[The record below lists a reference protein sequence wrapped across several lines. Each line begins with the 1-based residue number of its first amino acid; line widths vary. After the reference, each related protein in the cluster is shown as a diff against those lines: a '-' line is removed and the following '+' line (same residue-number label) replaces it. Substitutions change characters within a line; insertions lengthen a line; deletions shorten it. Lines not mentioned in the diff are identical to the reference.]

1 MANEETAMKTT
12 PWWKEPTRAQW
23 GAFLA
28 AWSGWVLDAFD
39 FTIFFLV
46 MKHIGEEFGVSA
58 VATNLS
64 LAVTLLARLFGGMV
78 AGSLADRFGRRL
90 PLMLSVLGFSIC
102 DGLVAAAPSF
112 AFILVMRTLFGFFMG
127 AEWTAGTTLAMESWP
142 ERSRGIASGILQG
155 SWAIGYLLATPVYQA
170 VLPVWGWRG
179 LFVVAALPAL
189 LVLPIRFFVRE
200 SADFEKTRGA
210 RAPRTTIREMVRIP
224 GWTSAVGWSTAVMAC
239 GFGVFY
245 AMAGNYPL
253 LLQTE
258 LGAGAQVASLIA
270 LFNVGMLLGSI
281 VTGLLAGRRGI
292 IVAVVA
298 PALLMVPLVPLYV
311 GAAPGLLHLGAFLG
325 GAIGVGFCGVTP
337 FFLTSLFPAEIRAR
351 SVGLVYNLGA
361 IPAAFVSAGVAAL
374 ARYSDLSLAASMGL
388 VVAALEL
395 LLVASILVARF
406 RFGIAA
412 PAAQAARP
420 ERASAI
426 AVARPS
432 AFARASSTPAPLR
445 TASSKGRP

>member
-1 MANEETAMKTT
+1 MKTT

-64 LAVTLLARLFGGMV
+64 LAITLLARLVGGIA

-90 PLMLSVLGFSIC
+90 PLMLSVIGFSIC

-112 AFILVMRTLFGFFMG
+112 AFVLVMRTLFGFFMG

-155 SWAIGYLLATPVYQA
+155 SWAIGYLLAAPVYQA
-170 VLPVWGWRG
+170 VVPVWGWRG
-179 LFVVAALPAL
+179 LFVVAAFPAL

-200 SADFEKTRGA
+200 SADFERRA
-210 RAPRTTIREMVRIP
+210 RQPRTSIKQMIAIP
-224 GWTSAVGWSTAVMAC
+224 GWTSAVAWSTAVMAC

-253 LLQTE
+253 LVMTE
-258 LGAGAQVASLIA
+258 LGVAGEIASLVA

-281 VTGLLAGRRGI
+281 VTGLVAGRRGV
-292 IVAVVA
+292 IVAVVV
-298 PALLMVPLVPLYV
+298 PALIMVPLVPLYV
-311 GAAPGLLHLGAFLG
+311 GAVPSLLHLGAFLG

-337 FFLTSLFPAEIRAR
+337 FFLTSLFPAEVRAR

-361 IPAAFVSAGVAAL
+361 IPAAFISAGVAAL
-374 ARYSDLSLAASMGL
+374 ARYTDLSLATSMGL
-388 VVAALEL
+388 VVGGLEL

-412 PAAQAARP
+412 PAASPTAVDEVARLRSVRPVRVGAARTGL
-420 ERASAI
+420 RAAG
-426 AVARPS
+426 
-432 AFARASSTPAPLR
+432 
-445 TASSKGRP
+445 SKGRP

>member
-1 MANEETAMKTT
+1 MKTT

-64 LAVTLLARLFGGMV
+64 LAITLLARLAGGFV
-78 AGSLADRFGRRL
+78 AGAMADRFGRRL
-90 PLMLSVLGFSIC
+90 PLMLSILGFAIC

-112 AFILVMRTLFGFFMG
+112 AFVLVMRTLFGFFMG

-142 ERSRGIASGILQG
+142 ARSRGIASGVLQG

-170 VLPVWGWRG
+170 VVPIWGWRG
-179 LFVVAALPAL
+179 LFVVAVFPAL

-200 SADFEKTRGA
+200 SPDFEA
-210 RAPRTTIREMVRIP
+210 RRAHAPRTTIRQMIRIP
-224 GWTSAVGWSTAVMAC
+224 GWTRAVAWSTAVMAC

-258 LGAGAQVASLIA
+258 LGAAGQVATLVA

-281 VTGLLAGRRGI
+281 VTGLLASRRGV
-292 IVAVVA
+292 IVAVVV
-298 PALLMVPLVPLYV
+298 PALAMVPLVPLYV
-311 GAAPGLLHLGAFLG
+311 GASPALLPLGAFLG

-337 FFLTSLFPAEIRAR
+337 FFLTSLFPAEVRAR

-361 IPAAFVSAGVAAL
+361 IPAAFVSTGVAAL

-388 VVAALEL
+388 VVGAIEL
-395 LLVASILVARF
+395 LLVASILIARF

-412 PAAQAARP
+412 PAATVVTPAADEVALLRP
-420 ERASAI
+420 VREGRPRASR
-426 AVARPS
+426 VEL
-432 AFARASSTPAPLR
+432 RAAG
-445 TASSKGRP
+445 SKGRS

>member
-1 MANEETAMKTT
+1 MKTT

-64 LAVTLLARLFGGMV
+64 VAITLLARLVGGIA

-90 PLMLSVLGFSIC
+90 PLMLSVVGFSIC
-102 DGLVAAAPSF
+102 DGLVAVAPSF

-179 LFVVAALPAL
+179 LFVVAAFPAL

-200 SADFEKTRGA
+200 SPDFEARRA
-210 RAPRTTIREMVRIP
+210 RAERTTIRQMVRIP
-224 GWTSAVGWSTAVMAC
+224 GWTSAVVWSTAVMAC

-258 LGAGAQVASLIA
+258 LGAVGRVATLIA

-281 VTGLLAGRRGI
+281 VTGMLASRRGV
-292 IVAVVA
+292 IVAVVV
-298 PALLMVPLVPLYV
+298 PALAMVPLVPLYV
-311 GAAPGLLHLGAFLG
+311 GASPALLPLGAFLG

-388 VVAALEL
+388 VVGALEL
-395 LLVASILVARF
+395 LLVASILVARY
-406 RFGIAA
+406 RFGVGAPAA
-412 PAAQAARP
+412 PAPVQD
-420 ERASAI
+420 
-426 AVARPS
+426 AVATLRPVR
-432 AFARASSTPAPLR
+432 ALRPATGARGALR
-445 TASSKGRP
+445 AAGSKGRP

>member
-1 MANEETAMKTT
+1 MTTT

-23 GAFLA
+23 SAFLA

-46 MKHIGEEFGVSA
+46 MKHIGEEFGVGA

-64 LAVTLLARLFGGMV
+64 LAITLLARLVGGIA

-170 VLPVWGWRG
+170 VMPRWGWRG
-179 LFVVAALPAL
+179 LFVVAAVPAL

-200 SADFEKTRGA
+200 SADFERRA
-210 RAPRTTIREMVRIP
+210 RAPRTSIRQMIAVP
-224 GWTSAVGWSTAVMAC
+224 GWTRAVAWSTAVMAC

-258 LGAGAQVASLIA
+258 LGAGPDVPALIA

-281 VTGLLAGRRGI
+281 VTGLVASRRGV
-292 IVAVVA
+292 IVAVVV
-298 PALLMVPLVPLYV
+298 PALAMVPLVPLYV

-337 FFLTSLFPAEIRAR
+337 FFLTSLFPADIRAR

-361 IPAAFVSAGVAAL
+361 IPAAFVSAAVAAL

-388 VVAALEL
+388 VVTALEL
-395 LLVASILVARF
+395 LLVMSILIARF

-412 PAAQAARP
+412 PAAA
-420 ERASAI
+420 
-426 AVARPS
+426 AVADDG
-432 AFARASSTPAPLR
+432 ALLRAVQQRTRAVRAPLR
-445 TASSKGRP
+445 TAGSKGRS

>member
-1 MANEETAMKTT
+1 MKTT

-46 MKHIGEEFGVSA
+46 MKHIGEEFGVGA

-64 LAVTLLARLFGGMV
+64 LAITLLARLLGGFA
-78 AGSLADRFGRRL
+78 AGALADRVGRRL
-90 PLMLSVLGFSIC
+90 PLMLSVVGFAVC
-102 DGLVAAAPSF
+102 DGLVAVAPSF
-112 AFILVMRTLFGFFMG
+112 AVVLVLRTLFGFFMG

-170 VLPVWGWRG
+170 VVPIWGWRG

-200 SADFEKTRGA
+200 SPDFEERRARGA
-210 RAPRTTIREMVRIP
+210 RTTLRQMVKVP
-224 GWTSAVGWSTAVMAC
+224 GWTTAVLWSTAVMAC

-258 LGAGAQVASLIA
+258 LGAGAQVATCVA

-281 VTGLLAGRRGI
+281 VTGLLASRRGV

-311 GAAPGLLHLGAFLG
+311 GASPDLLSLGAFLG

-337 FFLTSLFPAEIRAR
+337 FFLTGLFPADVRAR

-361 IPAAFVSAGVAAL
+361 IPAAFVSTGVAAL
-374 ARYSDLSLAASMGL
+374 ASYSDLSLAASIGL
-388 VVAALEL
+388 VVGSLEL
-395 LLVASILVARF
+395 LLVASILVARH
-406 RFGIAA
+406 RIGIG
-412 PAAQAARP
+412 AAR
-420 ERASAI
+420 AI
-426 AVARPS
+426 AVSPSPVIDQVATLRPV
-432 AFARASSTPAPLR
+432 R
-445 TASSKGRP
+445 GRL

>member
-1 MANEETAMKTT
+1 MKTT

-23 GAFLA
+23 SAFLA

-64 LAVTLLARLFGGMV
+64 LAVTLLARLVGGIA

-90 PLMLSVLGFSIC
+90 PLMLSVIGFSIC

-170 VLPVWGWRG
+170 VMPLWGWRG
-179 LFVVAALPAL
+179 LFVVAAFPAL

-200 SADFEKTRGA
+200 SADFER
-210 RAPRTTIREMVRIP
+210 RAHKPRTSIRQMIAIP
-224 GWTSAVGWSTAVMAC
+224 GWTSAVVWSTAVMAC

-258 LGAGAQVASLIA
+258 LHAGASVPALIA

-281 VTGLLAGRRGI
+281 VTGLLASRRGV
-292 IVAVVA
+292 IVAVAV
-298 PALLMVPLVPLYV
+298 PALVMVPLVPLYV
-311 GAAPGLLHLGAFLG
+311 GAAPDLLHLGAFLG

-337 FFLTSLFPAEIRAR
+337 YFLTSLFSPDIRAR
-351 SVGLVYNLGA
+351 SVGLIYNLGA

-374 ARYSDLSLAASMGL
+374 ARYSDLSLAASIGL
-388 VVAALEL
+388 VVASLEL

-412 PAAQAARP
+412 PAAP
-420 ERASAI
+420 
-426 AVARPS
+426 AVSNEA
-432 AFARASSTPAPLR
+432 APLR
-445 TASSKGRP
+445 PLQKRQPRAARAPLRAAGSKGRL

>member
-1 MANEETAMKTT
+1 MKTT
-12 PWWKEPTRAQW
+12 PWWREPTRAQW

-64 LAVTLLARLFGGMV
+64 LAVTLLARLLGGMA

-112 AFILVMRTLFGFFMG
+112 AFVLVMRTLFGFFMG

-170 VLPVWGWRG
+170 VIPVWGWRG

-200 SADFEKTRGA
+200 SPDFEARRTRA
-210 RAPRTTIREMVRIP
+210 ARTTIRQMVRIP
-224 GWTSAVGWSTAVMAC
+224 GWTSAVAWSTAVMAC

-258 LGAGAQVASLIA
+258 LGAGGQVATLIA

-281 VTGLLAGRRGI
+281 VTGLLASRRGV
-292 IVAVVA
+292 IVAVVV
-298 PALLMVPLVPLYV
+298 PALVMVPLVPLYV
-311 GAAPGLLHLGAFLG
+311 GASPALLPLGAFLG

-388 VVAALEL
+388 IVGALEL
-395 LLVASILVARF
+395 LLVASLLIARY
-406 RFGIAA
+406 RFGIGASIAAA
-412 PAAQAARP
+412 PIADEVAALRPVRAAG
-420 ERASAI
+420 AGA
-426 AVARPS
+426 AGTA
-432 AFARASSTPAPLR
+432 LR

>member
-1 MANEETAMKTT
+1 MKTT

-23 GAFLA
+23 SAFLA

-64 LAVTLLARLFGGMV
+64 LAITLLARLVGGIA
-78 AGSLADRFGRRL
+78 AGALADRFGRRL

-155 SWAIGYLLATPVYQA
+155 SWAIGYLLAAPVYQA

-179 LFVVAALPAL
+179 LFVVAVFPAL

-200 SADFEKTRGA
+200 SADFERGA
-210 RAPRTTIREMVRIP
+210 RAPRTTMRQMIAIP
-224 GWTSAVGWSTAVMAC
+224 GWASAVAWSTLVMAC

-258 LGAGAQVASLIA
+258 LHSGAHVAAIVA
-270 LFNVGMLLGSI
+270 IFNLGMLLGSV
-281 VTGLLAGRRGI
+281 VTGLIASRRGV
-292 IVAVVA
+292 IVAVAV

-311 GAAPGLLHLGAFLG
+311 GQVPSLLYLGAFLG

-337 FFLTSLFPAEIRAR
+337 FFLTSLFPSDIRAR

-361 IPAAFVSAGVAAL
+361 IPAAFVSVAVASI
-374 ARYSDLSLAASMGL
+374 ARYSDLSLAASIGL

-395 LLVASILVARF
+395 LLVASILIARY
-406 RFGIAA
+406 RFAIAA
-412 PAAQAARP
+412 PAATAGPADEVAALRPVRQTRAYAAR
-420 ERASAI
+420 
-426 AVARPS
+426 
-432 AFARASSTPAPLR
+432 APLR
-445 TASSKGRP
+445 AAGSKGRS